1 MNYLD
6 LNLKNNF
13 DPSINQGKF
22 LINYN
27 NSIAKSI
34 SPFLNKLQIT
44 GIPGVNSVVE
54 ALDSQQPKTK
64 AIKRKTDNVSKLE
77 DKFNKVLVKYN
88 ETYKLFSESILN
100 NVSNDKNIIKYFGKI
115 VTTGDG
121 NYSYVNNYGYTH
133 KFSTDAWS
141 NRVLSCDSNPI
152 DMTEVDYNK
161 FKAGPDMGIHQPCG
175 IAGTNIQNIQTKE
188 YAWVDIKGYKH
199 IYSSDLWKN
208 KSQYCNVPVTKLT
221 NSEYNSIPQGGNMTE
236 VDNCLQLDID
246 PHIWTELIKLNNQ
259 LLKLA
264 DQISLE
270 LSKLVKTDAQLDTAL
285 QQSQN
290 NMTDTMSQLKLQKQ
304 QMDQYNATAATISG
318 EEENTQL
325 TKQMYSIHLLAW
337 TFLLITIVYLT
348 LHAFMSPQSKTG
360 DFIGLIFLLILLF
373 LIMRWIWNKFTN

>member
-6 LNLKNNF
+6 LNLKNKF

-27 NSIAKSI
+27 DSVAKSI
-34 SPFLNKLQIT
+34 DPYLDNLQIT

-54 ALDSQQPKTK
+54 ALDSQRPKTK

-100 NVSNDKNIIKYFGKI
+100 NDNRDKNIIKYFDKV

-121 NYSYVNNYGYTH
+121 NYSYINNYGYTH

-161 FKAGPDMGIHQPCG
+161 FKEGPDMGIHQPCG
-175 IAGTNIQNIQTKE
+175 IAGTNVQNIKTKE
-188 YAWVDIKGYKH
+188 FAWVDIKGYKH
-199 IYSSDLWKN
+199 IYSDDLWKN
-208 KSQYCNVPVTKLT
+208 KSEYCDVPVTKLS
-221 NSEYNSIPQGGNMTE
+221 NSDYNSIPQGGNMTE
-236 VDNCLQLDID
+236 VDNCLQIDIN
-246 PHIWTELIKLNNQ
+246 PRIWTELIKLNNQ
-259 LLKLA
+259 LLKLS

-270 LSKLVKTDAQLDTAL
+270 LSKLVKTDVQLENAL
-285 QQSQN
+285 QASQN
-290 NMTDTMSQLKLQKQ
+290 KIQNTMNQLNVQKKQ
-304 QMDQYNATAATISG
+304 INYYNNTAETISG
-318 EEENTQL
+318 EQQNTQL

-337 TFLLITIVYLT
+337 TFLLITILYLT

-360 DFIGLIFLLILLF
+360 NFIGLICLLILLF
-373 LIMRWIWNKFTN
+373 LITRWIWNKFTN